1 MALAYRVF
9 ASARVRFLAGTCQ
22 PWDLSVKSLHNT
34 LKRGPFG
41 LMLCLYF
48 YSLLET
54 IRGNSAHCGRHIQYF
69 RCELVENIKSKEV
82 LLFSF
87 LF

>member
-1 MALAYRVF
+1 MDK
-9 ASARVRFLAGTCQ
+9 SFLEIYK
-22 PWDLSVKSLHNT
+22 WKIVYSVEDT
-34 LKRGPFG
+34 LKTGPLG
-41 LMLCLYF
+41 LMLCPYF

-54 IRGNSAHCGRHIQYF
+54 ILGNSAHCGCHMQYF

-82 LLFSF
+82 LLFCF